1 MATVSSKDELSDS
14 NRISVVV
21 KSVLSSSK
29 YQHVSPALVVEIAR
43 RELLAGRDTKEAI
56 KNTKKKLHQI
66 GGAYFSSAV
75 NYEKAFAILREA
87 VAEDGG
93 QGENFRAACRRIM
106 EQHASTR
113 ERLPIL
119 ESFYTTT
126 LADIPRPAVVLD
138 VACGLNPLAW
148 PWMPFGRDVVY
159 RAYDIY
165 GDLIDFLQAFMELAE
180 INGHAEVR
188 DVAHDPPT
196 ETADLA
202 LVLKTLPC
210 LEQIDKAAPRR
221 LLDSLRA
228 QYLLISFPA
237 RSLGGRRKGMVENYE
252 SRFRQLLDGRDWNAQ
267 RFEFPT
273 ELAFLVETHYRPMIP

>member
-1 MATVSSKDELSDS
+1 MTRKYDISDS
-14 NRISVVV
+14 NRISAVVQN
-21 KSVLSSSK
+21 VLGSPK
-29 YQHVSPALVVEIAR
+29 YRYISPALANEIAQ
-43 RELLAGRDTKEAI
+43 RELNAGRDIKEAV

-87 VAEDGG
+87 IAEDGG

-106 EQHASTR
+106 EQHTSTR

-119 ESFYTTT
+119 ETFYTTT
-126 LADIPRPAVVLD
+126 LADIPRPSVVLD

-148 PWMPFGRDVVY
+148 PWMPFDRDVVY

-165 GDLIDFLQAFMELAE
+165 GDLVDFLQAFMDLAG
-180 INGHAEVR
+180 IKGRAEVR
-188 DVAHDPPT
+188 DVAYDPPT

-210 LEQIDKAAPRR
+210 LEQIDKAAPAR

-228 QYLLISFPA
+228 RYLLVSFPA

-252 SRFRQLLDGRDWNAQ
+252 SRFRQLLDGRGWDVQ
-267 RFEFPT
+267 RFEFST
-273 ELAFLVETHYRPMIP
+273 ELAFLVETDHRLTAP